1 MRGNTKNKSESVQEE
16 IEKCFV
22 IMPISD
28 QGDYPKGHF
37 TKVYEQIFKPAIEDA
52 EYEPYRVDED
62 KISNPIINKIF
73 DAVQNCPMA
82 LCDLSNRNPNV
93 LYELG
98 LRQAYDKP
106 VVLVQDEKTPR
117 IFDVSGIN
125 TVQYSSER
133 LYENVIE
140 ARNKITEALIS
151 TKKGKENSIVK
162 IVQAE
167 TASINMNEFSQE
179 DRMEVMLNSI
189 MSEVKEIRN
198 LAGSIG
204 NITPVLLNSNM
215 KEDQISNNDLR
226 KWEYF
231 SESAKDRVTG
241 WDFLVN
247 LKEGVTMKEIHY
259 VLNKIKDIGMNVRY
273 VRDGRKLRVD
283 TTGECYNTSNVIVHK
298 ILSEL
303 GEVSMIC

>member
-1 MRGNTKNKSESVQEE
+1 MKDNVKNTTDKLKDEQ
-16 IEKCFV
+16 EKCFV

-37 TKVYEQIFKPAIEDA
+37 TKVYDQIFKPAIEA
-52 EYEPYRVDED
+52 AGYEAYRVDED

-106 VVLVQDEKTPR
+106 VVLVQDEKTQR

-133 LYENVIE
+133 LYENVME
-140 ARNKITEALIS
+140 ARIKITEAIIS
-151 TKKGKENSIVK
+151 TREGKENSIVK
-162 IVQAE
+162 IVRAE
-167 TASINMNEFSQE
+167 TASMNVGEISKE

-198 LAGSIG
+198 
-204 NITPVLLNSNM
+204 ITGGM
-215 KEDQISNNDLR
+215 GT
-226 KWEYF
+226 
-231 SESAKDRVTG
+231 SEFVPKIDNVRIRELQDMMSKADR
-241 WDFLVN
+241 DKILN
-247 LKEGVTMKEIHY
+247 LK
-259 VLNKIKDIGMNVRY
+259 
-273 VRDGRKLRVD
+273 
-283 TTGECYNTSNVIVHK
+283 
-298 ILSEL
+298 
-303 GEVSMIC
+303 